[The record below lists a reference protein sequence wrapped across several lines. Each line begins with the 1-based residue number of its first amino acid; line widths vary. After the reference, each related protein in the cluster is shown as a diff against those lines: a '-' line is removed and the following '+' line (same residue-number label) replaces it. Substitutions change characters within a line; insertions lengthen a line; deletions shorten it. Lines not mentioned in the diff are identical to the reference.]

1 MTVRLRLALT
11 VFVAGLI
18 TALGVMATV
27 ATAFQR
33 FEHERTYDRGTA
45 FLGRVLATHDDIL
58 ALHARQPDE
67 FVAWLRSLL
76 LYEPDTQLYLLSAD
90 GSVLAASCAV
100 APPPG
105 TRVALAPVRE
115 AAAAAEGGQRM
126 PFVMGDDPERMSDD
140 AVITARS
147 LRRASIGGDGGGP
160 AGYLYLVSQRP
171 SLPPGQLAVFRSSFG
186 GPALVAV
193 AAVVALTTALAAW
206 IVITVTRPLRVISD
220 EVARAA
226 REGFDAAPAQVQA
239 PTLGSSDEFGR
250 LQAGFQSLLATLRQ
264 QWDTLR
270 TLDHFRREGVSNL
283 SHDLRSPLTA
293 TAASLETL
301 QRRWAGDPTRADD
314 AALLEVALR
323 NTHDTARLVRSLGD
337 LALLDEPQYKL
348 SPVMIDLGEVLED
361 IVQRFEPRA
370 REQGVTLHCVLP
382 ADPAVP
388 APFAAVDVEL
398 FERAVANLVDNALKF
413 TPPGGLIT
421 LRADAEGGEL
431 RIAVSDNGSGIS
443 ADDLPHLFDRLYRA
457 RDSVAP
463 ATGEGGK
470 GLGLAI
476 VKRIAELHG
485 GRVRADSTPG
495 RGTVVTLALPRA

>member
-27 ATAFQR
+27 VTAFQR

-45 FLGRVLATHDDIL
+45 FLARVLAAHDDIL
-58 ALHARQPDE
+58 DLHARQPE
-67 FVAWLRSLL
+67 QFEAWLRSLL
-76 LYEPDTQLYLLSAD
+76 LYEPDTQLYLLAAD
-90 GSVLAASCAV
+90 GRVLSASCAV
-100 APPPG
+100 PPPPG
-105 TRVALAPVRE
+105 TKVALAPVRE

-126 PFVMGDDPERMSDD
+126 PYVMGDDPERMNAD
-140 AVITARS
+140 AIITARS
-147 LRRASIGGDGGGP
+147 LRQAKIGSPGDGP
-160 AGYLYLVSQRP
+160 AGYLYLVAQP
-171 SLPPGQLAVFRSSFG
+171 PQLPAGHLAVFRSSFG

-206 IVITVTRPLRVISD
+206 IVITVTRPLRIISD

-226 REGFDAAPAQVQA
+226 REGFDAAPATSSA
-239 PTLGSSDEFGR
+239 TTLRSDEFGR
-250 LQAGFQSLLATLRQ
+250 LQAGFQSLLGTLRR

-301 QRRWAGDPTRADD
+301 QRRWTGDASRAED

-323 NTHDTARLVRSLGD
+323 NTHNAARLVRSLGD

-361 IVQRFEPRA
+361 IAQRFAPRA
-370 REQGVTLHCVLP
+370 RQQEVALYCELP
-382 ADPAVP
+382 DEGGGRP
-388 APFAAVDVEL
+388 PFARVDVEL

-413 TPPGGLIT
+413 TPAGGRIT
-421 LRADAEGGEL
+421 LRADAVGEEL
-431 RIAVSDNGSGIS
+431 RIAVTDNGSGIAAS
-443 ADDLPHLFDRLYRA
+443 DLLHLFDRLYRA
-457 RDSVAP
+457 QDSVAP

-485 GRVRADSTPG
+485 GRVQADSTPG
-495 RGTVVTLALPRA
+495 RGTVVSIALPRA